1 MNELIYKIESGAI
14 NPFDIV
20 LVLLLAAIGALL
32 ISKVFSF
39 IKSATSNDGRGSG
52 GFSFSILLLGL
63 IVSIIASSLMSGGFL
78 IMGLFFFAAKS
89 RR

>member
-1 MNELIYKIESGAI
+1 MNDLIYQVERSGV
-14 NPFDIV
+14 NPFDVV
-20 LVLLLAAIGALL
+20 LVILLAAIGALL
-32 ISKVFSF
+32 IGKVFEF
-39 IKSATSNDGRGSG
+39 IKSSRDSGRDNG

-89 RR
+89 KR